1 MALAR
6 SANDK
11 LAIRNDTGSN
21 FGGTT
26 VRDGDDDS
34 QLMYLDGNNVVITNQ
49 AESYRVVYKAVDND
63 YQGAGDVGITERDAF
78 NGDIV
83 NLTRYSV
90 IEDYKLNWGDS
101 RFNSISLEY
110 KVGDSWVLSYQI
122 VNTSDPSDALPNR
135 YISDTDSLDA
145 IKTLISNDVN
155 ANYQNSYYASWEYQ
169 CALYN
174 WQYMS
179 GYSNIQYLF
188 GDDTIT
194 GTRNNDVLYGG
205 AGNDTLKGSVG
216 NDVLV
221 GSFGADTIYGDAGS
235 DIIIFDG
242 GSSVWDYDAL
252 NSFAQRGVYTRY
264 SLDVAFG
271 GTGVDYFTFELPSF
285 RWVSGSDKFD
295 SLPDLFG
302 GNTLTSEINGNNYN
316 PFLSQSQIS
325 TPFSTNP
332 KAYNVSPLTF
342 RTRIGDFKVGEDKLD
357 FSNLGID
364 FDFINNRALNKLSG
378 TSFIKAVNIA
388 LAPDGV
394 AFQIGKSSTTSN
406 HTTLFLVEI
415 LDTNFNGTK
424 NDTLIEIQLVG
435 LSSSAIGVKLF
446 GEAPV

>member
-1 MALAR
+1 MANAK

-11 LAIRNDTGSN
+11 LAIRNDSGSP

-26 VRDGDDDS
+26 IRDDDDS
-34 QLMYLDGNNVVITNQ
+34 QLVYLDGNNVVITNE
-49 AESYRVVYKAVDND
+49 AESYRVVYKAVDNG
-63 YQGAGDVGITERDAF
+63 YQGAGDIGINVRNEYS
-78 NGDIV
+78 GEIL
-83 NLTRYSV
+83 NLIKYSAV
-90 IEDYKLNWGDS
+90 EDYKLDWANS

-110 KVGDSWVLSYQI
+110 KVGDTWVLSYQI
-122 VNTSDPSDALPNR
+122 GITTDPSDALPNR
-135 YISDTDSLDA
+135 STSSTDNLDA
-145 IKTLISNDVN
+145 IKTLISDDVN
-155 ANYQNSYYASWEYQ
+155 ATYQNSYYASWEYQ

-174 WQYMS
+174 WQYMT
-179 GYSNIQYLF
+179 GYANIQYLF
-188 GDDTIT
+188 GNDTIT

-205 AGNDTLKGSVG
+205 AGSDYVKGSVG

-221 GSFGADTIYGDAGS
+221 GSFGADIIYGDAGS
-235 DIIIFDG
+235 DVIIFDG
-242 GSSVWDYDAL
+242 GSSVWDYDSL
-252 NSFAQRGVYTRY
+252 NSFGQRGVYLRY
-264 SLDVAFG
+264 TIDQAFG

-285 RWVSGSDKFD
+285 AWVSGDQYD

-302 GNTLTSEINGNNYN
+302 GNTLTSDANGNNYN
-316 PFLSQSQIS
+316 PYLSQSQIS

-364 FDFINNRALNKLSG
+364 LDFINNRALNKLSG
-378 TSFIKAVNIA
+378 TAFIKAVNLA

-394 AFQIGKSSTTSN
+394 AFQIGKSSSTSN
-406 HTTLFLVEI
+406 HTTLFLVET